1 MFVYSI
7 TIMVDRRMP
16 FASTYFNTRNHFF
29 IASFWPSFCSICSLP
44 AFLFRFGF
52 FYLLSFFISF
62 SASVWYFGVVIV
74 FLFAHLF
81 AAPMNL
87 RIPNAN
93 RKKTNKKS

>member
-16 FASTYFNTRNHFF
+16 FASTYFNTRNHF
-29 IASFWPSFCSICSLP
+29 L
-44 AFLFRFGF
+44 LRRFGLLF
-52 FYLLSFFISF
+52 ARYAVCQHFYFASVFFIFFLSSF
-62 SASVWYFGVVIV
+62 HLVLVFGILVLLL
-74 FLFAHLF
+74 FFFAHLF